1 MSIMDEFR
9 EDEIIE
15 IVDNHGMTM
24 TKTSIVSTSIPD
36 SLDVLSNITPIEAV
50 SEASNEIN

>member
-15 IVDNHGMTM
+15 IIDKHGMTM
-24 TKTSIVSTSIPD
+24 TKTSIVTTNTPD
-36 SLDVLSNITPIEAV
+36 SLDVLSSITPIEAV